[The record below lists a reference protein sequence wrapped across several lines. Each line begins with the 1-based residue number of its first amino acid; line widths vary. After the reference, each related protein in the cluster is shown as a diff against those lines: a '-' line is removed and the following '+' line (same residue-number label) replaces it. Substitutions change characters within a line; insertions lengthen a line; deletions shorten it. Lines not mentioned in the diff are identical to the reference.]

1 MKIAQIT
8 HHYLP
13 HIGGVEFYVKRL
25 ADSLHARGIEV
36 DVLTTDLGTSEHGRK
51 PEATYFKTSFSYLR
65 NPFSIAY
72 IKHLRKADYDIL
84 HLHSVWFLHGLMA
97 VVFRKKARIISTI
110 HGVYPD
116 HSSAKLNLF
125 LGLYKYFVAYILRK
139 SEKVLVYSEIER
151 NKVQKIFK
159 VPSEKIVVIPMA
171 INLEPYEDR
180 VKDKIILFTGRIIPD
195 KNPDL
200 LIKAT
205 ALLDHRFHHYTLVFV
220 GPIEEKYKQQ
230 LLELAKELSVSNEI
244 IFAGQLDPSVDNEK
258 EQLINHYKSASV
270 FTSLGSWEGQPTRLM
285 EAMQHKTPVIAYA
298 AGGTADF
305 VTDNKNGFVIDKL
318 DEVLLADRL
327 KRILLD
333 ERLAKKLGAEARQ
346 TIEQDYSWDKIFD
359 RIFLLYQGDQKY
371 PPDAN

>member
-25 ADSLHARGIEV
+25 ADSLHERGIAV
-36 DVLTTDLGTSEHGRK
+36 DVLTTDLGTSEQGRK

-72 IKHLRKADYDIL
+72 IRHLRRTDYDIL

-116 HSSAKLNLF
+116 HSSVKLNLF

-180 VKDKIILFTGRIIPD
+180 AKDKIILFTGRIIPD

-205 ALLDHRFHHYTLVFV
+205 ALLDHRFHHYRLVFV
-220 GPIEEKYKQQ
+220 GPIEESYKQQ
-230 LLELAKELSVSNEI
+230 LIELAKGLGISNEI
-244 IFAGQLDPSVDNEK
+244 IFAGQLDPSVEKEK

-318 DEVLLADRL
+318 DAALLAEKIEAVLSDDALATRL
-327 KRILLD
+327 
-333 ERLAKKLGAEARQ
+333 GSEARR
-346 TIEQDYSWDKIFD
+346 TIENGYAWNKTFEKIVE
-359 RIFLLYQGDQKY
+359 LYT
-371 PPDAN
+371 AR